1 MKNKININISK
12 DTPAE
17 IITTLCAAIK
27 TQAKEPKHK
36 QPLYA
41 LSEDI
46 EKLHKRY
53 EELFKQV
60 KNSLNLS
67 ADQIEK
73 ECATLSRKYDFELE
87 ELSQMRKV
95 DYDKRQAEINARAA
109 EETPW
114 RRGWWWRLIFQPLTN
129 RAQNIIEKRAELK
142 ANIAHTA
149 AEKEIENDCNKLL
162 SENDEQQSKRKL
174 KRQMREKLKKVI
186 ETADNAD
193 VQEAFNEPQS
203 DVQELPQDNK
213 QLQGQLSI
221 DGIQSQTNARRPRPP
236 RSCRKP

>member
-1 MKNKININISK
+1 MRIKKRSNRAIRYLSIEDIKKIDDDFLTEMENVKRRLSNVK
-12 DTPAE
+12 DPD
-17 IITTLCAAIK
+17 IIKAFQQVLLSAYNAAIELK
-27 TQAKEPKHK
+27 TLE
-36 QPLYA
+36 
-41 LSEDI
+41 SE
-46 EKLHKRY
+46 
-53 EELFKQV
+53 
-60 KNSLNLS
+60 
-67 ADQIEK
+67 
-73 ECATLSRKYDFELE
+73 
-87 ELSQMRKV
+87 V
-95 DYDKRQAEINARAA
+95 DYAIKVSAIDARAA

-114 RRGWWWRLIFQPLTN
+114 RRGWWWRLLFKPLTN
-129 RAQNIIEKRAELK
+129 RAQDIIEKRAELK

-149 AEKEIENDCNKLL
+149 AEKEIENDYNKLS

-221 DGIQSQTNARRPRPP
+221 DGIQLQTNVRRPRPP

>member
-1 MKNKININISK
+1 MSNVK
-12 DTPAE
+12 DPD
-17 IITTLCAAIK
+17 IIKAFQQVLLSAYNAAIELK
-27 TQAKEPKHK
+27 MLE
-36 QPLYA
+36 
-41 LSEDI
+41 SE
-46 EKLHKRY
+46 
-53 EELFKQV
+53 
-60 KNSLNLS
+60 
-67 ADQIEK
+67 
-73 ECATLSRKYDFELE
+73 
-87 ELSQMRKV
+87 V
-95 DYDKRQAEINARAA
+95 DYAIKVSAIDARAA

-114 RRGWWWRLIFQPLTN
+114 RRGWWWRLLFKPLTN
-129 RAQNIIEKRAELK
+129 RAQDIIEKRAELK

-186 ETADNAD
+186 EPADNAD

-221 DGIQSQTNARRPRPP
+221 DGIQLQTNARRPRPP

>member
-1 MKNKININISK
+1 MRIKKRSNLAIRYLSIEDIKKIDDDFLTEMENVKRRLSNVK
-12 DTPAE
+12 DPD
-17 IITTLCAAIK
+17 IIKAFQQVLLSAYNAAIELK
-27 TQAKEPKHK
+27 TLE
-36 QPLYA
+36 
-41 LSEDI
+41 SE
-46 EKLHKRY
+46 
-53 EELFKQV
+53 
-60 KNSLNLS
+60 
-67 ADQIEK
+67 
-73 ECATLSRKYDFELE
+73 
-87 ELSQMRKV
+87 V
-95 DYDKRQAEINARAA
+95 DYAIKVSAIDARAA

-114 RRGWWWRLIFQPLTN
+114 RRGWWWRLLFKPLTN
-129 RAQNIIEKRAELK
+129 RAQDIIEKRAELK

-149 AEKEIENDCNKLL
+149 AEKEIENDYNKLS

-221 DGIQSQTNARRPRPP
+221 DGIQLQTNVRRPRPP

>member
-1 MKNKININISK
+1 MRIKKRSNRAIRYLSIEDIKKIDDDFLTEMENVKRRLSNVK
-12 DTPAE
+12 DPD
-17 IITTLCAAIK
+17 IIKAFQQVLLSAYNAAIELK
-27 TQAKEPKHK
+27 MLE
-36 QPLYA
+36 
-41 LSEDI
+41 SE
-46 EKLHKRY
+46 
-53 EELFKQV
+53 
-60 KNSLNLS
+60 
-67 ADQIEK
+67 
-73 ECATLSRKYDFELE
+73 
-87 ELSQMRKV
+87 V
-95 DYDKRQAEINARAA
+95 DYAIKVSAIDARAA

-114 RRGWWWRLIFQPLTN
+114 RRGWWWRLLFKPLTN
-129 RAQNIIEKRAELK
+129 RAQDIIEKRAELK

-174 KRQMREKLKKVI
+174 KRQMREKLKK
-186 ETADNAD
+186 ADNAD

-221 DGIQSQTNARRPRPP
+221 DGIQLQTNARRPRPP

>member
-129 RAQNIIEKRAELK
+129 RAQNIIEKRAELNAVITHSAK
-142 ANIAHTA
+142 
-149 AEKEIENDCNKLL
+149 EKEIENDRKKLQNNAKPDKTPPKAKKYARVNK
-162 SENDEQQSKRKL
+162 DIKPD
-174 KRQMREKLKKVI
+174 I
-186 ETADNAD
+186 T
-193 VQEAFNEPQS
+193 
-203 DVQELPQDNK
+203 
-213 QLQGQLSI
+213 QLQGQISI
-221 DGIQSQTNARRPRPP
+221 TELNTDT
-236 RSCRKP
+236 K

>member
-129 RAQNIIEKRAELK
+129 RAQNIIEKRAELNADITHSAK
-142 ANIAHTA
+142 
-149 AEKEIENDCNKLL
+149 EKEIENDRKKL
-162 SENDEQQSKRKL
+162 Q
-174 KRQMREKLKKVI
+174 
-186 ETADNAD
+186 DNAKPEKTPPKAKKYAR
-193 VQEAFNEPQS
+193 V
-203 DVQELPQDNK
+203 NK
-213 QLQGQLSI
+213 DIKPDITQLQGQISI
-221 DGIQSQTNARRPRPP
+221 TELNTDT
-236 RSCRKP
+236 K

>member
-1 MKNKININISK
+1 MRIKKRSNRAIRYLSIEDIKKIDDDFLTEMENVKRRLSNVK
-12 DTPAE
+12 DPD
-17 IITTLCAAIK
+17 IIKAFQQVLLSAYNAAIELK
-27 TQAKEPKHK
+27 TLE
-36 QPLYA
+36 
-41 LSEDI
+41 SE
-46 EKLHKRY
+46 
-53 EELFKQV
+53 
-60 KNSLNLS
+60 
-67 ADQIEK
+67 
-73 ECATLSRKYDFELE
+73 
-87 ELSQMRKV
+87 V
-95 DYDKRQAEINARAA
+95 DYAIKVSAIDARAA

-129 RAQNIIEKRAELK
+129 RAQNIIEKRAELNADITHSAK
-142 ANIAHTA
+142 
-149 AEKEIENDCNKLL
+149 EKEIENDCNKLL

-221 DGIQSQTNARRPRPP
+221 DGIQLQTNARRPRPP

>member
-1 MKNKININISK
+1 MRIKKRSNRAIRYLSIEDIKKIDDDFLTEMENVKRRLSNVK
-12 DTPAE
+12 DPD
-17 IITTLCAAIK
+17 IIKAFQQVLLSAYNAAIELK
-27 TQAKEPKHK
+27 TLE
-36 QPLYA
+36 
-41 LSEDI
+41 SE
-46 EKLHKRY
+46 
-53 EELFKQV
+53 
-60 KNSLNLS
+60 
-67 ADQIEK
+67 
-73 ECATLSRKYDFELE
+73 
-87 ELSQMRKV
+87 V
-95 DYDKRQAEINARAA
+95 DYAIKVSAIDARAA

-114 RRGWWWRLIFQPLTN
+114 RRGWWWRLLFKPLTN
-129 RAQNIIEKRAELK
+129 RAQDIIEKRAELK

-221 DGIQSQTNARRPRPP
+221 DGIQLQTNARRPRPP

>member
-1 MKNKININISK
+1 MRIKKRSNRAIRYLSIEDIKKIDDDFLTEMENVKRRLSNVK
-12 DTPAE
+12 DPD
-17 IITTLCAAIK
+17 IIKAFQQVLLSAYNAAIELK
-27 TQAKEPKHK
+27 TLE
-36 QPLYA
+36 
-41 LSEDI
+41 SE
-46 EKLHKRY
+46 
-53 EELFKQV
+53 
-60 KNSLNLS
+60 
-67 ADQIEK
+67 
-73 ECATLSRKYDFELE
+73 
-87 ELSQMRKV
+87 V
-95 DYDKRQAEINARAA
+95 DYAIKVSAIDARAA

-114 RRGWWWRLIFQPLTN
+114 RRGWWWRLLFKPLTN
-129 RAQNIIEKRAELK
+129 RAQDIIEKRAELK

-221 DGIQSQTNARRPRPP
+221 DGIQLQTNVRRPRPP

>member
-1 MKNKININISK
+1 MRIKKRSNRAIRYLSIEDIKKIDDDFLTEMENVKRRLSNVK
-12 DTPAE
+12 DPD
-17 IITTLCAAIK
+17 IIKAFQQVLLSAYNAAIELK
-27 TQAKEPKHK
+27 TLE
-36 QPLYA
+36 
-41 LSEDI
+41 SE
-46 EKLHKRY
+46 
-53 EELFKQV
+53 
-60 KNSLNLS
+60 
-67 ADQIEK
+67 
-73 ECATLSRKYDFELE
+73 
-87 ELSQMRKV
+87 V
-95 DYDKRQAEINARAA
+95 DYAIKVSAIDARAA

-114 RRGWWWRLIFQPLTN
+114 RRGWWWRLLFKPLTN
-129 RAQNIIEKRAELK
+129 RAQDIIEKRAELK

-149 AEKEIENDCNKLL
+149 AEKEIENDYNKLS

-221 DGIQSQTNARRPRPP
+221 DGIQLQTNARRPRPP